1 MQNCKLSDEQWK
13 KIETYFPDDGTD
25 WDGVSFSTRQRL
37 IELISKYERLDN
49 KFQLLLKYLG
59 RDVVS
64 TIKYVLELE
73 EEINKLK
80 EKSEASQIEN
90 P

>member
-90 P
+90 S